1 MNMNISFQWKM
12 ISFPQGHMGL
22 LWFLIILASVWLLLI
37 PLGFVIWNKE
47 FKDHDSEEEDDEDED
62 EEDEEDEEE
71 VGVKV
76 KICEKTRKWRDEVVW
91 LENVNK

>member
-22 LWFLIILASVWLLLI
+22 LWFLITLASAWLWLI

-47 FKDHDSEEEDDEDED
+47 FKDHDSEEED
-62 EEDEEDEEE
+62 EEE

-76 KICEKTRKWRDEVVW
+76 KDVW
-91 LENVNK
+91 EDKKMKRWSRVTWKCK

>member
-1 MNMNISFQWKM
+1 M

-22 LWFLIILASVWLLLI
+22 LWFHITLASVWLWLI

-47 FKDHDSEEEDDEDED
+47 FEDHDSEEEEEEEEEDEDD
-62 EEDEEDEEE
+62 EEDEED

-76 KICEKTRKWRDEVVW
+76 KDMWKDKKMKRWSCVTWKCK
-91 LENVNK
+91 